1 LKSEHTTEQAKL
13 KRKLASAEMR
23 QLLADWHAVL
33 DADQPPG
40 EPGWFADLPIERVA
54 SRRIWRMYK
63 KVRKDGRAVTP
74 DGPADAMHEL
84 RKDCK
89 KLRYLIEF
97 FRGLYPKDDVKD
109 LIKALKA
116 LLDNLGA
123 FQDLEVQADKLR
135 GFARGFDLQDPDTL
149 PTVMAI
155 GALVADL
162 LARQQAAHA
171 RFADCF
177 AAFDKADNRKR
188 YERLFKEKAY
198 KSA

>member
-1 LKSEHTTEQAKL
+1 
-13 KRKLASAEMR
+13 
-23 QLLADWHAVL
+23 VL

-54 SRRIWRMYK
+54 SQRIWRMYK
-63 KVRKDGRAVTP
+63 KVRKAGRAVTDDVP
-74 DGPADAMHEL
+74 PEAMHEL

-97 FRGLYPKDDVKD
+97 FRGLYPSDDVKQ
-109 LIKALKA
+109 LVKALKV
-116 LLDNLGA
+116 LLDNLGD

-135 GFARGFDLQDPDTL
+135 AYARSFDPNDPATL

-162 LARQQAAHA
+162 LKRQQAAHG
-171 RFADCF
+171 RFKDRF
-177 AAFDKADNRKR
+177 AAFDAPGNRRR
-188 YERLFKEKAY
+188 YAELFKAKAY
-198 KSA
+198 KQP